1 MKPLN
6 KMTQEELFQLWKRDS
21 IGKISRQNKINEQLL
36 SQSAETLQLVKRI
49 CRHLGIMFY
58 DVRKVQ

>member
-1 MKPLN
+1 
-6 KMTQEELFQLWKRDS
+6 MTQEELFQLWKRDN

-49 CRHLGIMFY
+49 CQHLGVIHGTR
-58 DVRKVQ
+58 DEI